1 MPVEPRPL
9 AVDGRL
15 AREPR
20 STGLLGAEV
29 VTAARADEG
38 RSISMH
44 SSAVGDRGRSTE
56 PEPSE

>member
-1 MPVEPRPL
+1 M
-9 AVDGRL
+9 AVDDRL

-38 RSISMH
+38 RSIPMH